1 MWTRWTHICAN
12 EDAEWSSHL
21 WHGLII
27 SYEVKDN
34 LATIYKAAS
43 YSEKWESMS
52 SQDVCAALLVTVKNW
67 GYTAAR
73 GHESLNENLHTSH
86 RIPPRS
92 LQSNIGYYHCS
103 WLLTITGRQDSLA
116 EDITC
121 FGLREINP
129 KPTRKCLH
137 CPKLCKSQGGKD
149 INGLTPVL
157 DRECYNIDLPRKKY
171 TLKQ

>member
-67 GYTAAR
+67 GYAAAR

-103 WLLTITGRQDSLA
+103 WLLTITRRQDSLA
-116 EDITC
+116 EDSYHMLWSQRNQSQTHQEMSS
-121 FGLREINP
+121 LSQVVQV
-129 KPTRKCLH
+129 TR
-137 CPKLCKSQGGKD
+137 GGR
-149 INGLTPVL
+149 TSMVL
-157 DRECYNIDLPRKKY
+157 PEC
-171 TLKQ
+171 